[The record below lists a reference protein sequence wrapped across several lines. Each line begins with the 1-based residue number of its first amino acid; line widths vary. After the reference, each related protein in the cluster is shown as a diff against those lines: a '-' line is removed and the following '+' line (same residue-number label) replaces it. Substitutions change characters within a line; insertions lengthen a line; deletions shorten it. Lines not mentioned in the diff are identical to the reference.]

1 MNKMKKIF
9 ISFIFM
15 FTSLSSVATVM
26 TGNEFL
32 ELYNSKTNYNLSLL
46 NMYMAGWYDTIEA
59 SNPSLAKCIGSDVK
73 MSQLV
78 DTVGNY
84 LKNNPQIRH
93 YNLNQE
99 YVKQIKIQFN
109 CK

>member
-1 MNKMKKIF
+1 MKKILIVF
-9 ISFIFM
+9 ILTLAPSVSF
-15 FTSLSSVATVM
+15 ATVM
-26 TGNEFL
+26 SGNEFL
-32 ELYNSKTNYNLSLL
+32 EMYNSKTTYNLSLL
-46 NMYMAGWYDTIEA
+46 NMYMAGWYDTIES
-59 SNPSLAKCIGSDVK
+59 SNPSLAKCLGNDVK

-84 LKNNPQIRH
+84 LKNNPQVRH